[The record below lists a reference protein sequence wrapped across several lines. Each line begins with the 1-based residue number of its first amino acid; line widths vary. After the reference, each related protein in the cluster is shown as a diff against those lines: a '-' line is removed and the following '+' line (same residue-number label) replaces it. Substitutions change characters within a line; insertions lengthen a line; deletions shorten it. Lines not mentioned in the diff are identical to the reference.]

1 MKDKIKKILLK
12 YWGYPS
18 FRSLQ
23 EDIILSVLNGK
34 DTLALMPTGGGKSI
48 TFQVPTMAKEGLCI
62 VVTPLIALMKDQ
74 VANLQKHGIK
84 AISLDSSMS
93 YREIDIALDKC
104 IFSDIKFLYL
114 SPERL
119 GTDLFKAKL
128 PAMNI
133 NLIAIDEAHCIS
145 QWGYDFR
152 PSYLKIAEIR
162 EFAKDV
168 PILALTASATPEVA
182 KDIMDKL
189 EFKKHNVFRKSFE
202 RKNLI
207 YIVRK
212 TEKKLQYLLRII
224 KYVPG
229 TGIIYVRNR
238 KQTVEVAKF
247 LNHRGIKA
255 GFYHAGLKPD
265 QRSLIQEQWIS
276 GDTRVI
282 VSTNAFGMGIDKPNV
297 RFVIH
302 IDIPDSL
309 EAYYQEAGRG
319 GRDEKKAFA
328 VLLYD
333 DNDIIN
339 LRQRVSKEF
348 PEVKYIKIVYN
359 ALSNFLNIP
368 NGFGK
373 GTTYPFV
380 FTDFI
385 KKYNLKAIETFS
397 SLKILQQEGLIYLSE
412 AFYNPSK
419 MRFIVD
425 NDDLYKFQV
434 ANPNYDKIIKLM
446 LRTYSGMF
454 TDYVRIDE
462 NYIARFFKVNK
473 KLIIKYLNK
482 LHELKLADY
491 LQENSSPKITFIE
504 ERLPEDSI
512 GISYENYGF
521 RKKRF
526 IERIDSVIK
535 YSDSIAKCRSQIILE
550 YFGEE
555 NANRCGTCDICR
567 RRNELKLSKYEF
579 DIVLKE
585 LKEIITK
592 EKKTLNDIIDL
603 SKFPHHKTI
612 KVIQWLFDNNK
623 IKYDTEMRLIW
634 EK

>member
-12 YWGYPS
+12 HWGYPG
-18 FRSLQ
+18 FRPLQ
-23 EDIILSVLNGK
+23 EDIILSVLDGK

-48 TFQVPTMAKEGLCI
+48 TFQVPSLVSDGLCI

-74 VANLQKHGIK
+74 VLNLQKRGIK
-84 AISLDSSMS
+84 ALSLDSSMS
-93 YREIDIALDKC
+93 RREIDIALDKC

-119 GTDLFKAKL
+119 GTDLFRAKL

-162 EFAKDV
+162 EFAKDI

-182 KDIMDKL
+182 EDIMEKL
-189 EFKKHNVFRKSFE
+189 AFKKPNVFRKSFE

-224 KYVPG
+224 NQVPG

-238 KQTVEVAKF
+238 KQTVEVTKF
-247 LNHRGIKA
+247 LNHRSISA
-255 GFYHAGLKPD
+255 QFYHAGLKPENRT
-265 QRSLIQEQWIS
+265 QIQENWIN
-276 GDTRVI
+276 DKTRVI
-282 VSTNAFGMGIDKPNV
+282 VATNAFGMGIDKPNV

-309 EAYYQEAGRG
+309 ESYYQEAGRG

-328 VLLYD
+328 VMLYD
-333 DNDIIN
+333 ENDIIN
-339 LRQRVSKEF
+339 LKQRVKFEF
-348 PEVKYIKIVYN
+348 PEIKYINTVYN

-368 NGFGK
+368 IGFGK
-373 GTTYPFV
+373 GVSYPFV
-380 FTDFI
+380 FADFI
-385 KKYNLKAIETFS
+385 KKYNLKPLESFN
-397 SLKILQQEGLIYLSE
+397 SLKILQQEDLIYISD

-419 MRFIVD
+419 MRFIS
-425 NDDLYKFQV
+425 NNEELYKFQV
-434 ANPNYDKIIKLM
+434 ANPNYDKIIKLI

-454 TDYVRIDE
+454 SDYARIDE
-462 NYIARFFKVNK
+462 LYIARFYKVDK
-473 KLIIKYLNK
+473 KLIIKYLEK
-482 LHELKLADY
+482 LHELKLVDY
-491 LQENSSPKITFIE
+491 IKESSTPKITFIE
-504 ERLPEDSI
+504 ERLPDDSL
-512 GISYENYGF
+512 GISYKNYGF
-521 RKKRF
+521 RKDRF
-526 IERIDSVIK
+526 VERINSVIK

-555 NANRCGTCDICR
+555 NIERCGTCDICR

-585 LKEIITK
+585 LKESIIK
-592 EKKTLNDIIDL
+592 KPQLLNQIIEK
-603 SKFPHHKTI
+603 SSFPHHKTI
-612 KVIQWLFDNNK
+612 KVVQWLFDNDK
-623 IKYDTEMRLIW
+623 ISYDSEMNLIW
-634 EK
+634 NN

>member
-1 MKDKIKKILLK
+1 VKDEIKKILLK

-18 FRSLQ
+18 FRALQ
-23 EDIILSVLNGK
+23 EDIILSVLDGK

-48 TFQVPTMAKEGLCI
+48 TFQVPAMAKEGLCI

-74 VANLQKHGIK
+74 VANLQKLGIK

-93 YREIDIALDKC
+93 RREIDIALDKC

-119 GTDLFKAKL
+119 GTDLFRAKL

-162 EFAKDV
+162 EFAKDI
-168 PILALTASATPEVA
+168 PILALTASATNEVA

-212 TEKKLQYLLRII
+212 TEKKLQYILRII

-247 LNHRGIKA
+247 LNYRGIKA
-255 GFYHAGLKPD
+255 GFYHAGLKPE
-265 QRSLIQEQWIS
+265 QRSLIQETWIR

-309 EAYYQEAGRG
+309 EAYYQEAGRA

-333 DNDIIN
+333 ENDIIN
-339 LRQRVSKEF
+339 LQQRVAKEF
-348 PEVKYIKIVYN
+348 PEIKYIKTVYN

-368 NGFGK
+368 IGFGK

-380 FTDFI
+380 FAEFI
-385 KKYNLKAIETFS
+385 KKYNLKAIETFN
-397 SLKILQQEGLIYLSE
+397 SLKILQQENFIYLSE

-419 MRFIVD
+419 IRFVVS
-425 NDDLYKFQV
+425 NDELYKFQV

-462 NYIARFFKVNK
+462 NYIARFFKVDK
-473 KLIIKYLNK
+473 QLIIKYLKK
-482 LHELKLADY
+482 LHELSLVDY
-491 LQENSSPKITFIE
+491 IPESSRPKITFVE
-504 ERLPEDSI
+504 ERLSDDNLA
-512 GISYENYGF
+512 ISHKTYGF
-521 RKKRF
+521 RKERF

-550 YFGEE
+550 YFGEK
-555 NANRCGTCDICR
+555 NADRCGTCDICR

-579 DIVLKE
+579 DIVLEE

-592 EKKTLNDIIDL
+592 EPKTLNDVIEI
-603 SKFPHHKTI
+603 SKFPHHKSI

-623 IKYDTEMRLIW
+623 IKYDSEMRLIW

>member
-1 MKDKIKKILLK
+1 MKDKIKNILLK
-12 YWGYPS
+12 HWGYPS

-23 EDIILSVLNGK
+23 EDIILSALEGK

-74 VANLQKHGIK
+74 VINLQKLGIK
-84 AISLDSSMS
+84 ALSLDSSMS
-93 YREIDIALDKC
+93 RREIDIALDKC

-119 GTDLFKAKL
+119 GTELFRARL

-162 EFAKDV
+162 EFTKGI

-247 LNHRGIKA
+247 LNHQGIKS
-255 GFYHAGLKPD
+255 GFYHAGIKPT
-265 QRSLIQEQWIS
+265 QRNLIQESWIN

-282 VSTNAFGMGIDKPNV
+282 VSTNAFGMGIDKSNV

-302 IDIPDSL
+302 IDVPDSL
-309 EAYYQEAGRG
+309 EAYYQEAGRA

-333 DNDIIN
+333 NNDIIN
-339 LRQRVSKEF
+339 LQQREKKEF
-348 PEVKYIKIVYN
+348 PDIKYIKTVYN
-359 ALSNFLNIP
+359 ALCNFLNIP
-368 NGFGK
+368 IGFGK
-373 GTTYPFV
+373 GVNYPFI

-385 KKYNLKAIETFS
+385 KKYNLKVIESFN
-397 SLKILQQEGLIYLSE
+397 SLKILQQENLIYLSE

-419 MRFIVD
+419 MRFIVSND
-425 NDDLYKFQV
+425 NLYKFQV
-434 ANPNYDKIIKLM
+434 SNPNYDKIIKLI

-454 TDYVRIDE
+454 NDYVKIDE
-462 NYIARFFKVNK
+462 NYIARFFKVDK

-482 LHELKLADY
+482 LHELKLVDY
-491 LQENSSPKITFIE
+491 LQESSNPKITFIE
-504 ERLPEDSI
+504 ERLPDDSVS
-512 GISYENYGF
+512 ISYKNYGF
-521 RKKRF
+521 RKDRF
-526 IERIDSVIK
+526 IERVGSVIK

-555 NANRCGTCDICR
+555 NADRCGTCDICR

-592 EKKTLNDIIDL
+592 ESKILNDIIEI